1 VLDFIDL
8 KFCRYENIL
17 KTVVRKICSFYKKYL
32 DIVGPII
39 YKGGDRKDV
48 AINYA
53 EDRHVSKNRKINEEW
68 EDL

>member
-1 VLDFIDL
+1 
-8 KFCRYENIL
+8 
-17 KTVVRKICSFYKKYL
+17 VVRKICSFYKICL

-48 AINYA
+48 TFNYA